1 VNFQESKVMGIDYGS
16 VRIGI
21 ATSDLSRTIAFGKQA
36 IDNNKSSLDKI
47 LEIINTENISM
58 IVLGYPLNLKGSKT
72 AQTIEVEK
80 FENELKNYLSK
91 KLDERRIDIVRW
103 DERFTSKIAEDSML
117 ISGMKKKKRQDKS
130 NIDIISA
137 ALMLQS
143 YLDQIK

>member
-1 VNFQESKVMGIDYGS
+1 MGIDYGS